1 MGTAIYPGS
10 FDPITNGHLDVIK
23 RGAKIFD
30 EVIVAVANNPRKRAL
45 FSLDERIQMVKNATR
60 GIKSV
65 RVDTFDGMLIDYVK
79 KQGTNIILRGIRT
92 VTDFEYEFQMALT
105 NRRLGNVETVFVM
118 ASEEYSYLNS
128 ALIKEVA
135 SLGGSIKAFVPPLV
149 EKKLKEKLR
158 NELQESDLV

>member
-1 MGTAIYPGS
+1 
-10 FDPITNGHLDVIK
+10 
-23 RGAKIFD
+23 
-30 EVIVAVANNPRKRAL
+30 
-45 FSLDERIQMVKNATR
+45 
-60 GIKSV
+60 
-65 RVDTFDGMLIDYVK
+65 
-79 KQGTNIILRGIRT
+79 
-92 VTDFEYEFQMALT
+92 ALT